1 MNTFFIAIISL
12 ITYVLLWLIL
22 NLLAYFIS
30 IALKTQKIFSA
41 FSSIAFTVYYIFNFL
56 VGIWLI
62 WLGISLLTAGHFLWF
77 IIYLFIGASII
88 GFLINLLQMPFIYL
102 TAYFSEKIN
111 EKDFDENITTAEII
125 GEKGKVIKRIEG
137 DTAILVRLAKYF
149 VLLYL
154 LNFAS
159 IFLNPEKHAIWR
171 WGDYILWPSLWLIS
185 QAVVV
190 GILYIIY
197 HKIRFKSFFPEDKR
211 HFFIQVFKIC
221 FFFVL
226 IATILVYGLL
236 YFFENKTLS
245 DEQEIQ
251 KSISQRQSNA
261 VYDISSWESE
271 NQINEDV
278 NGDNETEEIYYLKS
292 IKPAGVDAADRD
304 EFGVKIIVAKDRNVL
319 FEYSPSEDKAT
330 DKYWPVGYYRPDTN
344 SSKNFYL
351 DDLSGDRLPEI
362 IVQTGITGASDVE
375 DCLNIISYNKTNKT
389 FNLVNK
395 EEFCYTFNTGIK
407 FDNLSSLNGRQIIK
421 AVPLNG
427 EIAGNKV
434 EQSFSID
441 VYSWYSNNFSI
452 LKKFKSSRSYE
463 GGSNALDG
471 EIYLI
476 RKYFWN
482 LSSDD
487 LKILQTDQ
495 VVRDLQ
501 TKADAYRQMIELNK
515 NKAQT
520 LANQINLMDEQLN
533 NPSLSENERMKMK
546 KEKDSIVQQTREQ
559 EEKYQQLLER
569 VNKQKNELLND
580 INKMESGV
588 KL

>member
-1 MNTFFIAIISL
+1 MAG
-12 ITYVLLWLIL
+12 
-22 NLLAYFIS
+22 LAYI
-30 IALKTQKIFSA
+30 
-41 FSSIAFTVYYIFNFL
+41 VYYIFNFL
-56 VGIWLI
+56 LGIGLI
-62 WLGISLLTAGHFLWF
+62 WFGILLLINREFLWF

-88 GFLINLLQMPFIYL
+88 SFIINLLQFPFIFL
-102 TAYFSEKIN
+102 TNYFSYKIQ
-111 EKDFDENITTAEII
+111 ERDFDDDIATAEII

-149 VLLYL
+149 VLLYI

-159 IFLNPEKHAIWR
+159 VFLNPEKIATWR
-171 WGDYILWPSLWLIS
+171 WGDYILWPFLWLIS

-197 HKIRFKSFFPEDKR
+197 HKIRFKLFFPEDKR

-226 IATILVYGLL
+226 IATILIYGIL
-236 YFFENKTLS
+236 YFIENKADKNTN
-245 DEQEIQ
+245 EIQ
-251 KSISQRQSNA
+251 DITSQEQSSA
-261 VYDISSWESE
+261 LYDASSWEIV
-271 NQINEDV
+271 NIINEDV
-278 NGDNETEEIYYLKS
+278 NGDNQAEEIYYLKS
-292 IKPAGVDAADRD
+292 IKSAGVDAADKD
-304 EFGVKIIVAKDRNVL
+304 EFGIKIVVAKDNNIL

-330 DKYWPVGYYRPDTN
+330 DKYWPVGYYRSDTN

-362 IVQTGITGASDVE
+362 IVQTGITGASDIE
-375 DCLNIISYNKTNKT
+375 DCLNIISYNKTNQT

-427 EIAGNKV
+427 EIVGNKV

-441 VYSWYSNNFSI
+441 VYTWYGNNFSI

-463 GGSNALDG
+463 GGLNALDG

-495 VVRDLQ
+495 AVRDLK
-501 TKADAYRQMIELNK
+501 TKADAYRQMIDLK
-515 NKAQT
+515 NRKAQT
-520 LANQINLMDEQLN
+520 LLNQINLINEQIN
-533 NPSLSENERMKMK
+533 NSNLSE
-546 KEKDSIVQQTREQ
+546 KEKTELL
-559 EEKYQQLLER
+559 EEKNYLLQKTSEEEDKYRQLLEQ
-569 VNKQKNELLND
+569 VDKQKNGLLND